1 MDWLRSKI
9 GRVVSITELRIADVQ
24 FPWGACVSAIIADPD
39 DPSRL
44 TGLGDPR
51 KDGAP
56 AVY

>member
-1 MDWLRSKI
+1 
-9 GRVVSITELRIADVQ
+9 VSITELRIADVQ